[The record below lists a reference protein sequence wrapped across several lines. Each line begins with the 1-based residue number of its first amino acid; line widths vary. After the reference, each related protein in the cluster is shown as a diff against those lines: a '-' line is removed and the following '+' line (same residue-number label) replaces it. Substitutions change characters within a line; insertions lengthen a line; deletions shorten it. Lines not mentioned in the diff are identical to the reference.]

1 MQQTI
6 KTLLFAG
13 LVSGLSACS
22 AITDVTS
29 SVSSTLDAVTPDI
42 TLNNFIEQRFEAIR
56 KDAAS
61 GGGEN
66 IDALAELMGKQDSA
80 QLAAFMQQNYD
91 QLFSNVSQSSELI
104 ARIEQYSKP
113 DKG

>member
-1 MQQTI
+1 MTQNI
-6 KTLLFAG
+6 KIILFAG
-13 LVSGLSACS
+13 LVSGLSACT

-29 SVSSTLDAVTPDI
+29 SISSTLDAVTPDI
-42 TLNNFIEQRFEAIR
+42 TLNNFIDTRLEAIR

-66 IDALAELMGKQDSA
+66 IDALAELMGKDDSA
-80 QLAAFMQQNYD
+80 LFASFLQQNYD
-91 QLFSNVSQSSELI
+91 QLFSNVKRSSELI
-104 ARIEQYSKP
+104 ARIEQYSNP

>member
-1 MQQTI
+1 MKQNI

-13 LVSGLSACS
+13 LVSGLSACT
-22 AITDVTS
+22 AVTDITS

-42 TLNNFIEQRFEAIR
+42 TLNNFIDKRFDAIR

-66 IDALAELMGKQDSA
+66 IDALAELMGKGDSA
-80 QLAAFMQQNYD
+80 QFATFMQQNYH
-91 QLFSNVSQSSELI
+91 QLFSNVNRSSELI
-104 ARIEQYSKP
+104 ARIEQYSSP
-113 DKG
+113 NKG

>member
-1 MQQTI
+1 MKQHFKTI
-6 KTLLFAG
+6 LFAG
-13 LVSGLSACS
+13 LVSGLSACT

-42 TLNNFIEQRFEAIR
+42 TLNNFIDKRFEAIR

-66 IDALAELMGKQDSA
+66 IDALAELMGKRDSA
-80 QLAAFMQQNYD
+80 KFAAFMQQNYD
-91 QLFSNVSQSSELI
+91 QLFSNVSRSSELI
-104 ARIEQYSKP
+104 ARIEQYNEP
-113 DKG
+113 GKG